1 MIKDDTVYI
10 GHMLDLSRKVAAKVQ
25 AKTRAE
31 FDADENLRLALAHL
45 VQTVGEAARR
55 VSESTQTAAPQVPWR
70 QIMGMRHR
78 IVHDYM
84 NVDEDILCTVVTIH
98 VPALEA
104 LLTTLVP
111 SESPIDTAGG
121 AGP

>member
-45 VQTVGEAARR
+45 VQTIGESCRHLPAPGDRDVPDCGR
-55 VSESTQTAAPQVPWR
+55 VNPFP
-70 QIMGMRHR
+70 
-78 IVHDYM
+78 
-84 NVDEDILCTVVTIH
+84 VV
-98 VPALEA
+98 A
-104 LLTTLVP
+104 
-111 SESPIDTAGG
+111 
-121 AGP
+121 